1 MARPVGSLRIKPF
14 GMDIVTILFIAFGLA
29 MDAFAVSIANG
40 ITAKHQRMNNAL
52 KLGLSFGSFQA
63 FMPLM
68 GWLAGLSLRDFISGV
83 DHWIAFGLLSLIG
96 CKMIYESRK
105 IESGE
110 KEPHTL
116 TVLVLFMLSVATSID
131 ALAVGVSFA
140 FLRVSIATPVIVIGV
155 VTFLLSFLGVFI
167 GSKVGHFFESKI
179 EVVGGLIL
187 IAIGVKILVEHLA

>member
-1 MARPVGSLRIKPF
+1 LARPVGSLRIKPF

-96 CKMIYESRK
+96 SKMIYESRK

-110 KEPHTL
+110 KEPHRL